1 MSAMTRTRSGGG
13 KNAVKQPHMIFL
25 DYLRAFAPLAVVG
38 VHICMRATLWSNSLP
53 DMYSRDYFLLGAIT
67 RVLRVAVPIFCM
79 ISGAIFLD
87 PRRPFNYRKHYLKT
101 VPRILIIFLVWSL
114 IYAAVV
120 AILSN
125 GSGHDRLMVFIDNSI
140 SGFWHLWYL
149 KMLIAVYLIV
159 PILRKITEDR
169 KVLRIAVWLIVFC
182 FSMIT
187 LGWILGALAVAWGED
202 SLVAHVAKTI
212 NLSAVNV
219 AEFMWVGYI
228 AYFILGYY
236 LATERFSKAAR
247 RIIYAVG
254 AGGLVMTIVFSAA
267 RSRTMGLDLAVGND
281 ALGDLGMLFYASAVF
296 LAAREA
302 MRRRRKTGKL
312 VAFMAKYSLGIY
324 IAHALFILLACKFF
338 SLPPWHLWSMFV
350 LIPGLTL
357 IVYAASLLFSWLLSK
372 IPLVKKVV

>member
-1 MSAMTRTRSGGG
+1 MSAKTLSRSGGG
-13 KNAVKQPHMIFL
+13 KNAVKQPHMVFL
-25 DYLRAFAPLAVVG
+25 DYLRAFAPLAVIG

-125 GSGHDRLMVFIDNSI
+125 GSGHDRLMVFIDNSV

-187 LGWILGALAVAWGED
+187 LGWILGALAVTWGED
-202 SLVAHVAKTI
+202 SLVAHVAKAI

-236 LATERFSKAAR
+236 LATERFSKAVR

-254 AGGLVMTIVFSAA
+254 AGGLVMTIVFSVA

-324 IAHALFILLACKFF
+324 IVHALFILLACKFF

-357 IVYAASLLFSWLLSK
+357 IVYAASLPFSWLLSK